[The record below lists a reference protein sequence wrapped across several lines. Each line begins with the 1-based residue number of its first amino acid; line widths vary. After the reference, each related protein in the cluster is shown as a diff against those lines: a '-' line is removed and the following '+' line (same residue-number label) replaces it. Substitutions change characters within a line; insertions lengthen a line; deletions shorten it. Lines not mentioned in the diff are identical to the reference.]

1 MRVETSVAIEFAV
14 SCRPL
19 RKSKTSATAIRP
31 INTGR
36 LRMAFITARHSKL
49 IDDDRADLVGD
60 VLEAVH
66 DFFQMIVNFRAD
78 DETKGIAGSVRL
90 AVGHEQRLQPAVVH
104 LVGLLLDGDDAR
116 GQSIELAGIAA
127 DRAQQ

>member
-14 SCRPL
+14 SFRPL
-19 RKSKTSATAIRP
+19 SKSKTSATAIRP

-36 LRMAFITARHSKL
+36 LRMAFITARRSKL

-60 VLEAVH
+60 VLEAIH

-78 DETKGIAGSVRL
+78 DETQGVAGSVRL
-90 AVGHEQRLQPAVVH
+90 AVGHEQRLQPAVEI
-104 LVGLLLDGDDAR
+104 G
-116 GQSIELAGIAA
+116 
-127 DRAQQ
+127 RAHV